1 MLFIDLFEADWLSV
15 GLLLTLAAVLLRES
29 PPTLPLPVEFVAG
42 GEGNPELVEERFPG
56 LGGSGRSGML
66 DELLIDV
73 LMLEEEV
80 EPRKIADSGRLL
92 FPYARRV
99 VLI

>member
-1 MLFIDLFEADWLSV
+1 M
-15 GLLLTLAAVLLRES
+15 LLLES

-42 GEGNPELVEERFPG
+42 GEGNPELVEERFEAAPG

-66 DELLIDV
+66 DEVLIAV
-73 LMLEEEV
+73 FMLEEEVEV

>member
-1 MLFIDLFEADWLSV
+1 LSV
-15 GLLLTLAAVLLRES
+15 GLLLTLPAVLLRES

-42 GEGNPELVEERFPG
+42 GEGNPELVEERFEAAPG

-66 DELLIDV
+66 DELLIV
-73 LMLEEEV
+73 ELMLEVEV
-80 EPRKIADSGRLL
+80 EPRKIADIGRFL
-92 FPYARRV
+92 FPCARRV

>member
-1 MLFIDLFEADWLSV
+1 MSV
-15 GLLLTLAAVLLRES
+15 CRLLTLAAVLLRES
-29 PPTLPLPVEFVAG
+29 PPTLPLPVELVAG
-42 GEGNPELVEERFPG
+42 GEGNPELVEERFEAAPG

-66 DELLIDV
+66 DELLIV
-73 LMLEEEV
+73 VFMLEEEV
-80 EPRKIADSGRLL
+80 EPRKIADIGRLL

>member
-1 MLFIDLFEADWLSV
+1 MSV
-15 GLLLTLAAVLLRES
+15 CLLLTLPAVLLRES
-29 PPTLPLPVEFVAG
+29 PPTLPLPVELVAG
-42 GEGNPELVEERFPG
+42 GEGNPELVEERFEAAPG

-66 DELLIDV
+66 DELLIV
-73 LMLEEEV
+73 VFMLEE
-80 EPRKIADSGRLL
+80 EPRKIADIGRLL

>member
-1 MLFIDLFEADWLSV
+1 MSA
-15 GLLLTLAAVLLRES
+15 GLLLTPPAVLLLES

-42 GEGNPELVEERFPG
+42 GEGNPELVEERFEAAPG

-66 DELLIDV
+66 DEVLIAV
-73 LMLEEEV
+73 FMLEEEVEV

>member
-1 MLFIDLFEADWLSV
+1 MSA
-15 GLLLTLAAVLLRES
+15 GLLLTPPAVLLLES

-42 GEGNPELVEERFPG
+42 GEGNPELVEERLEAAPG

-66 DELLIDV
+66 DEVLIV
-73 LMLEEEV
+73 VFMLEEEV
-80 EPRKIADSGRLL
+80 EVEPRKMADSGRLL

>member
-1 MLFIDLFEADWLSV
+1 MSAGI
-15 GLLLTLAAVLLRES
+15 LLTLPVVLLRES

-42 GEGNPELVEERFPG
+42 GEGNPELVEEGFEAAPG

-66 DELLIDV
+66 DELLIFV
-73 LMLEEEV
+73 FILEAEV